1 MLYDTELASPVG
13 VLTLLAEEDALLGL
27 WIAGQKF
34 HGSALLQAARRGDCP
49 ALRAA
54 EDWLARYFAGQA
66 PDPWALSLRPA
77 GTAFQRRVWEALRRI
92 PYGATRSYGDL
103 ARELGTSPRAVG
115 AAAGRKPHLDPHP
128 LSPPDGCGWQSDGLR
143 GGPGGQGGAAAPGG
157 GLNPVPFAY
166 P

>member
-115 AAAGRKPHLDPHP
+115 AAAGRNPISILIPCHRLVGA
-128 LSPPDGCGWQSDGLR
+128 DGNLTGYAGDLAVKEALLR
-143 GGPGGQGGAAAPGG
+143 LEG
-157 GLNPVPFAY
+157 V
-166 P
+166 

>member
-13 VLTLLAEEDALLGL
+13 MLTLLAEEDALLGL

-34 HGSALLQAARRGDCP
+34 YGSALLQAARRGDCP

-115 AAAGRKPHLDPHP
+115 AAAGRNPISILIPCHRLVGA
-128 LSPPDGCGWQSDGLR
+128 DGNLTGY
-143 GGPGGQGGAAAPGG
+143 AG
-157 GLNPVPFAY
+157 GLAVKEALLRLEGV
-166 P
+166 

>member
-34 HGSALLQAARRGDCP
+34 HGSVLLQAARRGDCP

-115 AAAGRKPHLDPHP
+115 AAAGRNPISILIPCHRLVGA
-128 LSPPDGCGWQSDGLR
+128 DGNLTGY
-143 GGPGGQGGAAAPGG
+143 AG
-157 GLNPVPFAY
+157 GLAVKEALLRLEGV
-166 P
+166 

>member
-115 AAAGRKPHLDPHP
+115 AAAGRNPISILIPCHRLMGA
-128 LSPPDGCGWQSDGLR
+128 DGNLTGY
-143 GGPGGQGGAAAPGG
+143 AG
-157 GLNPVPFAY
+157 GLAVKDALLRLEGV
-166 P
+166 

>member
-34 HGSALLQAARRGDCP
+34 HGSALLQAARRGNCP

-115 AAAGRKPHLDPHP
+115 AAAGRNPISILIPCHRLMGA
-128 LSPPDGCGWQSDGLR
+128 DGNLTGY
-143 GGPGGQGGAAAPGG
+143 AG
-157 GLNPVPFAY
+157 GLAVKEALLRLEGV
-166 P
+166 

>member
-115 AAAGRKPHLDPHP
+115 AAAGRNPISILIPCHRLMGA
-128 LSPPDGCGWQSDGLR
+128 DGNLTGY
-143 GGPGGQGGAAAPGG
+143 AG
-157 GLNPVPFAY
+157 GLAVKEALLRLEGV
-166 P
+166 

>member
-1 MLYDTELASPVG
+1 MLYETELASPVG

-115 AAAGRKPHLDPHP
+115 AAAGCNPISILIPCHRLMGA
-128 LSPPDGCGWQSDGLR
+128 DGNLTGY
-143 GGPGGQGGAAAPGG
+143 AG
-157 GLNPVPFAY
+157 GLAVKEALLRLEGV
-166 P
+166 

>member
-1 MLYDTELASPVG
+1 MLYDIELASPVG

-54 EDWLARYFAGQA
+54 ENWLARYFAGQA

-115 AAAGRKPHLDPHP
+115 AAAGRNPISILIPCHRLMGA
-128 LSPPDGCGWQSDGLR
+128 DGNLTGY
-143 GGPGGQGGAAAPGG
+143 AG
-157 GLNPVPFAY
+157 GLAVKEALLRLEGV
-166 P
+166 

>member
-1 MLYDTELASPVG
+1 MLYETELASPVG

-54 EDWLARYFAGQA
+54 EDWLARYFAVQA

-115 AAAGRKPHLDPHP
+115 AAAGRNPISILIPCHRLMGA
-128 LSPPDGCGWQSDGLR
+128 DGNLTGY
-143 GGPGGQGGAAAPGG
+143 AG
-157 GLNPVPFAY
+157 GLAVKEALLRLEGV
-166 P
+166 

>member
-54 EDWLARYFAGQA
+54 KDWLARYFAGQA

-115 AAAGRKPHLDPHP
+115 AAAGRNPISILIPCHRLVGA
-128 LSPPDGCGWQSDGLR
+128 DGNLTGY
-143 GGPGGQGGAAAPGG
+143 AG
-157 GLNPVPFAY
+157 GLAVKEALLRLEGV
-166 P
+166 

>member
-54 EDWLARYFAGQA
+54 EDWLARYFAGQT

-115 AAAGRKPHLDPHP
+115 AAAGRNPISILIPCHRLMGA
-128 LSPPDGCGWQSDGLR
+128 DGNLTGY
-143 GGPGGQGGAAAPGG
+143 AG
-157 GLNPVPFAY
+157 GLAVKEALLRLEGV
-166 P
+166 

>member
-115 AAAGRKPHLDPHP
+115 AAAGRNPISILIPCHRLVGA
-128 LSPPDGCGWQSDGLR
+128 DGNLTGY
-143 GGPGGQGGAAAPGG
+143 AG
-157 GLNPVPFAY
+157 GLAVKEALLRLEGV
-166 P
+166 

>member
-77 GTAFQRRVWEALRRI
+77 GTAFQRRVWEALRHI

-115 AAAGRKPHLDPHP
+115 AAAGRNPISILIPCHRLVGA
-128 LSPPDGCGWQSDGLR
+128 DGNLTGY
-143 GGPGGQGGAAAPGG
+143 AG
-157 GLNPVPFAY
+157 GLAVKEALLRLEGV
-166 P
+166 

>member
-54 EDWLARYFAGQA
+54 EDWLARYFAGKA

-115 AAAGRKPHLDPHP
+115 AAAGRNPISILIPCHRLVGA
-128 LSPPDGCGWQSDGLR
+128 DGNLTGY
-143 GGPGGQGGAAAPGG
+143 AG
-157 GLNPVPFAY
+157 GLAVKEALLRLEGV
-166 P
+166 

>member
-27 WIAGQKF
+27 WIEGQKF
-34 HGSALLQAARRGDCP
+34 HGSALVQEARRGDCP

-92 PYGATRSYGDL
+92 PYGATRSYGSL

-115 AAAGRKPHLDPHP
+115 AAAGRNPISILIPCHRLVGA
-128 LSPPDGCGWQSDGLR
+128 DGNLR
-143 GGPGGQGGAAAPGG
+143 GYAG
-157 GLNPVPFAY
+157 GLAAKAALLHLEGV
-166 P
+166 

>member
-92 PYGATRSYGDL
+92 PYGAMRSYGDL

-115 AAAGRKPHLDPHP
+115 AAAGRNPISILIPCHRLMGA
-128 LSPPDGCGWQSDGLR
+128 DGNLTGY
-143 GGPGGQGGAAAPGG
+143 AG
-157 GLNPVPFAY
+157 GLAVKEALLRLEGV
-166 P
+166 

>member
-13 VLTLLAEEDALLGL
+13 MLTLLAEEDALLGL

-115 AAAGRKPHLDPHP
+115 AAAGRNPISILIPCHRLMGA
-128 LSPPDGCGWQSDGLR
+128 DGNLTGY
-143 GGPGGQGGAAAPGG
+143 AG
-157 GLNPVPFAY
+157 GLAVKEALLRLEGV
-166 P
+166 

>member
-1 MLYDTELASPVG
+1 M
-13 VLTLLAEEDALLGL
+13 LTLLAEEDALLGL

-115 AAAGRKPHLDPHP
+115 AAAGRNPISILIPCHRLMGA
-128 LSPPDGCGWQSDGLR
+128 DGNLTGY
-143 GGPGGQGGAAAPGG
+143 AG
-157 GLNPVPFAY
+157 GLAVKEALLRLEGV
-166 P
+166 

>member
-13 VLTLLAEEDALLGL
+13 VLALLAEEDALLGL

-115 AAAGRKPHLDPHP
+115 AAAGRNPISILIPCHRLMGA
-128 LSPPDGCGWQSDGLR
+128 DGNLTGY
-143 GGPGGQGGAAAPGG
+143 AG
-157 GLNPVPFAY
+157 GLAVKEALLRLEGV
-166 P
+166 

>member
-77 GTAFQRRVWEALRRI
+77 GTAFQRRVWKALRRI

-115 AAAGRKPHLDPHP
+115 AAAGRNPISILIPCHRLMGA
-128 LSPPDGCGWQSDGLR
+128 DGNLTGY
-143 GGPGGQGGAAAPGG
+143 AG
-157 GLNPVPFAY
+157 GLAVKEALLRLEGV
-166 P
+166 

>member
-77 GTAFQRRVWEALRRI
+77 GTAFQRRVWKALRRI

-103 ARELGTSPRAVG
+103 ARELAPLPGRWAPPPGATPSRSSSPVTA
-115 AAAGRKPHLDPHP
+115 
-128 LSPPDGCGWQSDGLR
+128 
-143 GGPGGQGGAAAPGG
+143 
-157 GLNPVPFAY
+157 
-166 P
+166 

>member
-27 WIAGQKF
+27 WITGQKF

-115 AAAGRKPHLDPHP
+115 AAAGRNPISILIPCHRLMGA
-128 LSPPDGCGWQSDGLR
+128 DGNLTGY
-143 GGPGGQGGAAAPGG
+143 AG
-157 GLNPVPFAY
+157 GLAVKEALLRLEGV
-166 P
+166 